1 MTAKAEDIAAVFSAA
16 LEHLKDGAFGV
27 SIRNLPDGVL
37 IERVDPLL
45 NVSEV
50 AEIIRFTPATVRE
63 MARKGLLHPI
73 KSKGFGGSLRFR
85 KSRLVADMKRMED
98 L

>member
-16 LEHLKDGAFGV
+16 LEHLKEGAFGV

-37 IERVDPLL
+37 IERVDPILGAG
-45 NVSEV
+45 EV
-50 AEIIRFTPATVRE
+50 AELVGFSASTVRA
-63 MARKGLLHPI
+63 MAKKGLLHPL
-73 KSKGFGGSLRFR
+73 KSKGMSGSLRFR
-85 KSRLVADMKRMED
+85 KSRLVADLKRMEE